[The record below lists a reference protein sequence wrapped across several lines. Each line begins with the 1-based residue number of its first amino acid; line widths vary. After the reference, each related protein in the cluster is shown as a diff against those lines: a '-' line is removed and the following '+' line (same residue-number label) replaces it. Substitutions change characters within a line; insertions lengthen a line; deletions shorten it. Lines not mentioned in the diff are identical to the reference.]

1 MDASTLSVLSY
12 MRSKP
17 LGKLRQRIQ
26 DLRIPSSS
34 SYNFIASRPTL
45 DLSHN
50 EIARL
55 AADCL
60 LNRGLEGYQ
69 EVLNAEGEVDF
80 LSHVEKNYI
89 KENVRDANT
98 VDPGASDDD
107 DKELESSAADSPSPK
122 QSPAVSTDSD
132 TTVPGLDLDG
142 LKDVKW
148 SDPVLDK
155 SSIEVFFQS
164 DSRAA
169 GMKDLVR
176 KFITKARTVLVIVID
191 SFSDVELLCDLLDAS
206 RKNVSVHLLLDHLNL
221 YLFVSMWQELKL
233 NWKDFPVH
241 RSLAVLVK
249 GSAVKPFH
257 QEFHRLYCSSKAVP
271 GFDTAPHAHL
281 LSTTSHAVK
290 NDNTGISRSI
300 SSHNKTMCWALS
312 EDAQNTQTKVKMA
325 ADVLSSG
332 LSNPSA
338 ECSKGDIN
346 SLSIAGT
353 QTQIHMQ
360 TQLCPTTVVQAGT
373 PQSVSVE
380 KPNHAGGAVFTQHD
394 TKTNTESLEK
404 DQNQTQRHS
413 NPLGQTHVSYIQP
426 QLTGYTT
433 ITTITTTTTTAAE
446 RAAKFQE
453 SNTLASLTQAQPR
466 TVRYQ
471 SPFKINS
478 NLDQHNVGTE
488 ALFFQQRNRHRI
500 TQPSMITA
508 GLNTQRGQWSYPL
521 NLKQKGDF
529 PTKMHLQPSPR
540 LNWSHTERRRP
551 VAQHSSFSRIGQE
564 MGGQLGWRT
573 FQTVD
578 KHFTSGGII

>member
-1 MDASTLSVLSY
+1 MDASTLPLSVLSY

-26 DLRIPSSS
+26 DLRIPSSF

-98 VDPGASDDD
+98 
-107 DKELESSAADSPSPK
+107 
-122 QSPAVSTDSD
+122 
-132 TTVPGLDLDG
+132 
-142 LKDVKW
+142 DVKW

-155 SSIEVFFQS
+155 PSVEVFFQS

-176 KFITKARTVLVIVID
+176 KFIRNATTALVIVID

-221 YLFVSMWQELKL
+221 HLFVSMWQELKL
-233 NWKDFPVH
+233 NWKDFPKLSV
-241 RSLAVLVK
+241 RSVGGQTYCAKTGRKLTGQIAESFIITDWNEALT
-249 GSAVKPFH
+249 GSY
-257 QEFHRLYCSSKAVP
+257 RLYCSSTAVP
-271 GFDTAPHAHL
+271 GFDTAPYVHP
-281 LSTTSHAVK
+281 LSTTSPHAVK

-300 SSHNKTMCWALS
+300 SSQNKIMCWALS

-325 ADVLSSG
+325 ADVPSSG
-332 LSNPSA
+332 LSNPNA
-338 ECSKGDIN
+338 EYECSKGDIN
-346 SLSIAGT
+346 SAGT
-353 QTQIHMQ
+353 QTQTKPLSQIHMQ
-360 TQLCPTTVVQAGT
+360 TQLCPKTVVQAGT

-380 KPNHAGGAVFTQHD
+380 KPKHAGGAVFTQHD

-404 DQNQTQRHS
+404 NQNQTRHHS
-413 NPLGQTHVSYIQP
+413 NPLSQTHVSFIQP

-446 RAAKFQE
+446 RAAKLQE
-453 SNTLASLTQAQPR
+453 SNTLASLTQTQPR
-466 TVRYQ
+466 TVCYQ
-471 SPFKINS
+471 SHFKINP
-478 NLDQHNVGTE
+478 NVDHHNVGTE
-488 ALFFQQRNRHRI
+488 AFFFQQRNRHRM
-500 TQPSMITA
+500 TQPSRITA
-508 GLNTQRGQWSYPL
+508 GLNTLRGQWSYPL
-521 NLKQKGDF
+521 LNLKKIS
-529 PTKMHLQPSPR
+529 LQNGGRNIS
-540 LNWSHTERRRP
+540 STE
-551 VAQHSSFSRIGQE
+551 V
-564 MGGQLGWRT
+564 
-573 FQTVD
+573 
-578 KHFTSGGII
+578 